1 MNLRNKPCPCNS
13 GKKYK
18 KCCGDEAKLN
28 EARRVAEAH
37 QMEIVRARAA
47 EREREQEERRKAAPG
62 AFTYRRSKMMPMV
75 MLAALALAGGG
86 GGDTAR
92 RTK

>member
-1 MNLRNKPCPCNS
+1 MNMRNKPCPCNS
-13 GKKYK
+13 GRKYK

-37 QMEIVRARAA
+37 QLEIVRVRAA
-47 EREREQEERRKAAPG
+47 EREREQATAPG
-62 AFTYRRSKMMPMV
+62 TMRYCRHPMMPMV
-75 MLAALALAGGG
+75 MLAALSLAGGG
-86 GGDTAR
+86 GGKMTR